1 MNKVK
6 YSTKQ
11 RRMLL
16 DFLAAHPDEA
26 FSASQIADCLSGDG
40 ISKSAVYRNIDML
53 VREGALQKSAEKGSR
68 RFLYRYVNCEQCTSH
83 LHMKCIECGCIYHMD
98 DEETGR
104 ILSAVALG
112 SSFKIDEKKTVLYG
126 MCVKCT

>member
-1 MNKVK
+1 MEK
-6 YSTKQ
+6 YLTGQ
-11 RRMLL
+11 RKILIDYLSSHSDRY
-16 DFLAAHPDEA
+16 
-26 FSASQIADCLSGDG
+26 FSVDDIVREVCSDG
-40 ISKSAVYRNIDML
+40 SISKSAVYRNIDML